1 LIYDNREDWFESEM
15 DLSDIET
22 YFASPLKIYK
32 SGKFYLARANIPSR
46 LGKIHLKIYNE
57 NKEEVDVDSIN
68 ESTHLMTILEIQG
81 IKCSSR
87 SFQIEMEIK
96 QMMTLE
102 PVNLFENCLLASNRP
117 IVNQT
122 KLPTMEQGLEE
133 TVEQQ
138 DNEEPIQVDTSE
150 VDEENDYIQQEES
163 KEEENIHLEEELPK
177 EISLEETPILED
189 SENMKT
195 SEPSIED
202 LEFTVDLEKLESDE
216 SISIKPQNDIYYER
230 YREAQKRARIAK
242 NLALQAYLEAKEI
255 KNQYHLDDI
264 ESDEDE
270 FFQSSE
276 IEEAAQ

>member
-1 LIYDNREDWFESEM
+1 
-15 DLSDIET
+15 
-22 YFASPLKIYK
+22 
-32 SGKFYLARANIPSR
+32 
-46 LGKIHLKIYNE
+46 
-57 NKEEVDVDSIN
+57 
-68 ESTHLMTILEIQG
+68 MTILEVQG

-87 SFQIEMEIK
+87 SFQIELEIK

-133 TVEQQ
+133 TIEQE
-138 DNEEPIQVDTSE
+138 NSEEPIQVDTSE
-150 VDEENDYIQQEES
+150 VEEENDYIQQEET
-163 KEEENIHLEEELPK
+163 KEEENIHLEESKEEEPPK

>member
-1 LIYDNREDWFESEM
+1 
-15 DLSDIET
+15 
-22 YFASPLKIYK
+22 
-32 SGKFYLARANIPSR
+32 
-46 LGKIHLKIYNE
+46 
-57 NKEEVDVDSIN
+57 
-68 ESTHLMTILEIQG
+68 
-81 IKCSSR
+81 
-87 SFQIEMEIK
+87 
-96 QMMTLE
+96 MMTLE

-122 KLPTMEQGLEE
+122 KLTTMEQGLEE
-133 TVEQQ
+133 TIEQE
-138 DNEEPIQVDTSE
+138 NSEEPIQVDTSE
-150 VDEENDYIQQEES
+150 VDEENDSIQQEES
-163 KEEENIHLEEELPK
+163 KEEENNYLEESTERELPK
-177 EISLEETPILED
+177 EISLEETSILED
-189 SENMKT
+189 SENTKT

-270 FFQSSE
+270 FFQTSE

>member
-1 LIYDNREDWFESEM
+1 
-15 DLSDIET
+15 
-22 YFASPLKIYK
+22 
-32 SGKFYLARANIPSR
+32 
-46 LGKIHLKIYNE
+46 
-57 NKEEVDVDSIN
+57 
-68 ESTHLMTILEIQG
+68 
-81 IKCSSR
+81 
-87 SFQIEMEIK
+87 
-96 QMMTLE
+96 
-102 PVNLFENCLLASNRP
+102 
-117 IVNQT
+117 
-122 KLPTMEQGLEE
+122 LPTIEQGLEE
-133 TVEQQ
+133 TVKQEEIVEEE

-150 VDEENDYIQQEES
+150 VEEENDYIQQEET
-163 KEEENIHLEEELPK
+163 KEEENIHLEESKEEEPPK